1 MNPQGR
7 IYKTVNTILFMG
19 IFILIF
25 IFQILPL
32 LASFPFTAGIL
43 ENTGFVNLITTQF
56 FDIGITIG
64 GICLGLYLILNAYL
78 GAKKHRFAS
87 FTGKKAEVYA
97 LIYMGL
103 GVLLIILCLSFF
115 SDLWKTN

>member
-1 MNPQGR
+1 MDPHSKVYQT
-7 IYKTVNTILFMG
+7 INTILFMG

-25 IFQILPL
+25 IFQILPM
-32 LASFPFTAGIL
+32 LASFPFTAKIL
-43 ENTGFVNLITTQF
+43 GSTGFVNLISTQI

-78 GAKKHRFAS
+78 GAKKHRFAT

-103 GVLLIILCLSFF
+103 GVLLIIVCLSFF
-115 SDLWKTN
+115 SDLWKTS